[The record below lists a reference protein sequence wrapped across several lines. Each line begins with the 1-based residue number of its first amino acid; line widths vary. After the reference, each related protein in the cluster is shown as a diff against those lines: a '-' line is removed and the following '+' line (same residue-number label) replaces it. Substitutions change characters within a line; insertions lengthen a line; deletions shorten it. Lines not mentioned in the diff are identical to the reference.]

1 MSSKE
6 IDHVKTL
13 FFESFKIIE
22 NMHTIG
28 YWFFVCQYSSGC
40 HSLGIFL
47 RLKKRYCCICQFHDR
62 FNLWDLNEIKRDFSK
77 FKKYYSEVMKEICE
91 IK

>member
-47 RLKKRYCCICQFHDR
+47 RLKKRYCCIC
-62 FNLWDLNEIKRDFSK
+62 
-77 FKKYYSEVMKEICE
+77 
-91 IK
+91 